1 MKTSI
6 SMSKQRNEK
15 QDIYFKFINENKKKI
30 EEKEKNLRII
40 LNSNGVN
47 ISINGLTTGKIK
59 EIEKLI
65 NEIKDLKEKNKEIE
79 EKIFHIETKQKNGN
93 IIEKNNYIHKKEYN
107 NIINRNN
114 IFGKYNTKSNKL
126 NNFNLKFIDS
136 INPHTDIINLISYF
150 PSGNIISISSDKSI
164 KIYDNNFNMIQN
176 ILNPKDSN
184 IIYFS
189 IKDENNFAT
198 CSLNNKI
205 KTWKKT
211 LIKNEYSFTLNKI
224 INKAHYYLINQ
235 IKYCL
240 NGNII
245 SCSEDETIK
254 IWEEN
259 NNNEY
264 QCVTILIN
272 GFDIHSILLLEDKNI
287 LISSGYN
294 GTKFWNLN
302 NYEFIIY
309 IKNAIC
315 KLNKSLKR
323 IDKNRIIVGGDDD
336 GIIKIISINE
346 RNIIKEIKNGF
357 MCLTI
362 CVIENK
368 EIFLTGGFSR
378 EIKIYKSNNYECIQI
393 LNNVHNDEI
402 YGINKLKNDIIVS
415 YGEDK
420 IIKIWSF

>member
-1 MKTSI
+1 MLKEI
-6 SMSKQRNEK
+6 NEK
-15 QDIYFKFINENKKKI
+15 RNMYYKSINENKKKI
-30 EEKEKNLRII
+30 QEKEKKLK
-40 LNSNGVN
+40 LMVTSNGIN
-47 ISINGLTTGKIK
+47 ITKNGLTTETIK
-59 EIEKLI
+59 EIEQLI
-65 NEIKDLKEKNKEIE
+65 DEIKNLKESNKELEETIYDIE
-79 EKIFHIETKQKNGN
+79 KKQKKEIN
-93 IIEKNNYIHKKEYN
+93 IIEKNNNILKNEKK
-107 NIINRNN
+107 NIINKTN
-114 IFGKYNTKSNKL
+114 IFEKDNSNINKL
-126 NNFNLKFIDS
+126 NNFYLKFIDS
-136 INPHTDIINLISYF
+136 INPHDNIINLISSF

-164 KIYDNNFNMIQN
+164 KIYDNNFNIIQN
-176 ILNPKDSN
+176 ILNQRDSN

-205 KTWKKT
+205 KTWKKNR
-211 LIKNEYSFTLNKI
+211 IKNQYLFTLNKI
-224 INKAHYYLINQ
+224 INKAHDYLINQ

-245 SCSEDETIK
+245 SCSEDQTIK

-259 NNNEY
+259 NYNEY

-272 GFDIHSILLLEDKNI
+272 DIGIHSILLLEDKNI

-309 IKNAIC
+309 IKDAIC

-323 IDKNRIIVGGDDD
+323 IDKNRIIVGGNDD

-346 RNIIKEIKNGF
+346 RKIIKEIKNGF
-357 MCLTI
+357 LCLTI
-362 CVIENK
+362 CVLENK
-368 EIFLTGGFSR
+368 KLFITGGFSR
-378 EIKIYKSNNYECIQI
+378 EIKIYNTNNYECIQI
-393 LNNVHNDEI
+393 INNAHNDEI

-420 IIKIWSF
+420 IIKIWTF

>member
-1 MKTSI
+1 MCLKSLL
-6 SMSKQRNEK
+6 
-15 QDIYFKFINENKKKI
+15 I
-30 EEKEKNLRII
+30 E
-40 LNSNGVN
+40 
-47 ISINGLTTGKIK
+47 
-59 EIEKLI
+59 
-65 NEIKDLKEKNKEIE
+65 NKEI
-79 EKIFHIETKQKNGN
+79 FLNGGFSR
-93 IIEKNNYIHKKEYN
+93 E
-107 NIINRNN
+107 
-114 IFGKYNTKSNKL
+114 
-126 NNFNLKFIDS
+126 
-136 INPHTDIINLISYF
+136 
-150 PSGNIISISSDKSI
+150 I

-211 LIKNEYSFTLNKI
+211 LIKNEYSFILNKI